1 LRADVKD
8 RCIDERDIELVLG
21 LQLVLGGRE
30 PLLDYLRRFCPAFGK
45 PTHKLVPGWRR
56 EKN

>member
-1 LRADVKD
+1 LLADVKD

-21 LQLVLGGRE
+21 PQLVLGGAE

-45 PTHKLVPGWRR
+45 PAHKLVPGRR
-56 EKN
+56 CEKD